1 MWQSHGSGAY
11 AHAMYA
17 SAAADAAMDPTK
29 PYASECLV
37 PRPLDAAACLGLRCR
52 ASGEDS
58 VEPAG
63 RMVWLVLNCS
73 RRVETGETEDPGR
86 GKPASARRPI
96 LRGRQPD
103 LPYSFRPTTRRAT

>member
-17 SAAADAAMDPTK
+17 SAVADAAMDPTK

-37 PRPLDAAACLGLRCR
+37 PWPLDVASCLGLRCR
-52 ASGEDS
+52 AAGEDS

-63 RMVWLVLNCS
+63 RMVGWCS
-73 RRVETGETEDPGR
+73 RRVETGKTEDPGR

-96 LRGRQPD
+96 LRGRQPN
-103 LPYSFRPTTRRAT
+103 LPIHPGRLETNQYRF